1 MGDVWHKEDDG
12 LHAYDRGMSE
22 LPPSQAANWVQLYRI
37 GGISGLLFVLFGVTA
52 LALYAA
58 DPPPISGG
66 EATLRFIEDHKASY
80 IAQQLLWLVPS
91 LFGLVAFVAL
101 LFALL
106 PASPSLAVVGF
117 AVGAASWTAL
127 LAVPVTSEG
136 TLSLVYLSDQYA
148 SAADPSARS
157 AFVAAA
163 EALVAENN
171 TVSLAG
177 VLTPLGILLISL
189 PMVRGILPHW
199 TGWLGIVTGAL
210 GLASEALR
218 FVAPALYAVYG
229 PLLWAWFAVV
239 GISLLR
245 LPRLRRVRT
254 RSGHHEPLRTS
265 RK

>member
-1 MGDVWHKEDDG
+1 
-12 LHAYDRGMSE
+12 MSAQ
-22 LPPSQAANWVQLYRI
+22 LPNAQAWWPLYRI
-37 GGISGLLFVLFGVTA
+37 GGTAGLLLVVSGVAA
-52 LALYAA
+52 LALYVV
-58 DPPPISGG
+58 DPPPVSGG
-66 EATLRFIEDHKASY
+66 EATLQFIADHRASY

-91 LFGLVAFVAL
+91 LFGLVVFVAL
-101 LFALL
+101 LVALF
-106 PASPSLAVVGF
+106 PASPSLAVLGF

-148 SAADPSARS
+148 AAAPSARP

-163 EALVAENN
+163 EAFVAENN

-177 VLTPLGILLISL
+177 ALTPLGILLISL
-189 PMVRGILPHW
+189 PMVRGVLPHW
-199 TGWLGIVTGAL
+199 AGWLGIATGAL

-218 FVAPALYAVYG
+218 FIMPSLYAVYG

-245 LPRLRRVRT
+245 LSRRGGSPAPPARQPSLRAYKRERAA
-254 RSGHHEPLRTS
+254 
-265 RK
+265 

>member
-1 MGDVWHKEDDG
+1 M
-12 LHAYDRGMSE
+12 R
-22 LPPSQAANWVQLYRI
+22 LPNAQAWSPLYRV
-37 GGISGLLFVLFGVTA
+37 GGAAGLLLVASGLAA
-52 LALYAA
+52 LALYAVN
-58 DPPPISGG
+58 PPPVSGG
-66 EATLRFIEDHKASY
+66 EATLVFIAEHKAAY

-91 LFGLVAFVAL
+91 LFGLVVFVAL
-101 LFALL
+101 LVALF
-106 PASPSLAVVGF
+106 PASPSLSVLGF

-148 SAADPSARS
+148 AADASGRP

-163 EALVAENN
+163 EAFVAENN

-177 VLTPLGILLISL
+177 ALTPLGIFLISL

-199 TGWLGIVTGAL
+199 VGWLGLATGAL

-218 FVAPALYAVYG
+218 FITPSLYAVYG

-239 GISLLR
+239 GVSLLR
-245 LPRLRRVRT
+245 LPRRNGSPAHPNGRPALRAYKGERT
-254 RSGHHEPLRTS
+254 A
-265 RK
+265 

>member
-1 MGDVWHKEDDG
+1 
-12 LHAYDRGMSE
+12 MSE
-22 LPPSQAANWVQLYRI
+22 LPRSHAARWVQLYRI
-37 GGISGLLFVLFGVTA
+37 GGVSGLLFVVFGVTA
-52 LALYAA
+52 LALYAI

-66 EATLRFIEDHKASY
+66 EATLRFIGDHKASY

-91 LFGLVAFVAL
+91 LFGLIAFVAL

-106 PASPSLAVVGF
+106 PASPSLAVLGF

-136 TLSLVYLSDQYA
+136 ALSLVYLSDQYA
-148 SAADPSARS
+148 AAADSSARS
-157 AFVAAA
+157 AFAAAA

-199 TGWLGIVTGAL
+199 SGWLGLVTGTL

-218 FVAPALYAVYG
+218 FVTPTLYAVYG

-239 GISLLR
+239 GVSLLR
-245 LPRLRRVRT
+245 LPRHGEIVSRPR
-254 RSGHHEPLRTS
+254 HHDPLRAS